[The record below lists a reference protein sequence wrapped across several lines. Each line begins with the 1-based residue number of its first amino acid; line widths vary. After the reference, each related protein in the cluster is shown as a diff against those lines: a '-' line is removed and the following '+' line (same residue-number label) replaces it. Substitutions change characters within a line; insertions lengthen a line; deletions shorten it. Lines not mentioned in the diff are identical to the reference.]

1 MCWLENS
8 TGFYLFDFEIMQL
21 HNINTGYRRS
31 IRFGGQGSS
40 LIDLTDDSNDPSSSS
55 VNKETECGITT
66 TIPKKQKQE
75 EEQEQAA
82 GVCGPAFEG
91 GWLCGTTAEKKL
103 AEIRQLS
110 LQRSP
115 LVSEMRRLPQS
126 EQLFDPVPI
135 PPSDARFPIEQIK
148 HLKFGGLTVHEVRP
162 TRMWKRNRSHFD
174 LLLQEE
180 KEVFSESKKTG
191 STPKLV
197 HSAWHGAPAKNIR
210 GILECG
216 FLSVPTARVGRV
228 YGHGIYLSTET
239 HARYTRSDRFSVPD
253 SAGFKY
259 ILLCEVL
266 PGSVEVSERGQTH
279 PTSQIR
285 HSGVDRLPSA
295 SMHIFYTYDMNVRI
309 SPKFVVCI
317 HPKVSTHI
325 LGKILKWVPLTSFMN
340 QTHPR

>member
-8 TGFYLFDFEIMQL
+8 TGFYLFDFETMQL

-31 IRFGGQGSS
+31 IRFGGQSSS
-40 LIDLTDDSNDPSSSS
+40 LIDLTDDSNAASNSGLSS
-55 VNKETECGITT
+55 VANETERGVTT

-75 EEQEQAA
+75 EEQAA

-91 GWLCGTTAEKKL
+91 GWLCGPTAERKL
-103 AEIRQLS
+103 AELRQVTLE
-110 LQRSP
+110 RSP
-115 LVSEMRRLPQS
+115 LVSEMKRLPQS
-126 EQLFDPVPI
+126 QQLFDPVPI

-148 HLKFGGLTVHEVRP
+148 HLKFGGITVHEVRP

-180 KEVFSESKKTG
+180 RRVFSPASKNPDN
-191 STPKLV
+191 TPKLV
-197 HSAWHGAPAKNIR
+197 HFGWHGAPAQSIR

-216 FLSVPTARVGRV
+216 FLSVPTARVGRIH
-228 YGHGIYLSTET
+228 GHGIYLSTET

-279 PTSQIR
+279 PSSKIR
-285 HSGVDRLPSA
+285 HSGVDRLPNA

-309 SPKFVVCI
+309 SPKFLICI
-317 HPKVSTHI
+317 HPKVSTNI
-325 LGKILKWVPLTSFMN
+325 LGKILKWVPLM
-340 QTHPR
+340 